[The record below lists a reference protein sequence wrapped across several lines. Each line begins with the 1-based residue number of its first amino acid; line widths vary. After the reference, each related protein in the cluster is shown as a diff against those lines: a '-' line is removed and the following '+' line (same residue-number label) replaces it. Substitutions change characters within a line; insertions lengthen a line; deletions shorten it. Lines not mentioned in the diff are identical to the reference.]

1 MRYASTRTRCALLIC
16 LDFKS
21 YRGRHTLLFGDSY
34 FTSIIG
40 PNGSGKSN
48 SMDAISFVLGVRSSH
63 LRSDKLKDMVYRGRI
78 IQEARI
84 AADGTATETA
94 DSNEASNG
102 DSQENGESQTS
113 SQRIDPQNA
122 WVKAVFE
129 DDAEQTHEW
138 QRTITSSGSSEYR
151 INNRVVTQKQYNDAL
166 EEHSILVKARNFL
179 VFQGDVEKLA
189 TTAPEQLTLQVER
202 ISGSLEQKAEYDRL
216 KEESEAATEDN
227 AKHLHER
234 RAINGELKTYQ
245 DQKAEAD
252 EYEKKLAERDQA
264 VVTKNLWKLY
274 LYEQVMERARSKIAS
289 HQEELKE
296 HKRSVEKYH
305 QRHEA
310 ERQAEAKIRR
320 DLAKT
325 DQNTKAKEKEIE
337 DTSNELAPIEEK
349 IRLSNETRR
358 KYESRIDELRKKRD
372 AEKKAVE
379 KCQKDL
385 ELVQKAEKKW
395 EDDFKAAAQNQGREL
410 SEQDLQEYGRLR
422 SEVLKRTHG
431 DQMQIDKL
439 KREVETDRDH
449 VRNLQQSVEGH
460 EKAVE
465 RLNADISQLEERQ
478 RSSKTQTQE
487 LESARAA
494 KQQELD
500 RLRADRKQIEMQ
512 YYEKNQLLQEVLK
525 QLSIVEGSRRESRKQ
540 QEARRT
546 IERLKTRFG
555 SEKVHGRYKDLIT
568 PKMQK
573 YRKAIGR
580 VLGHQMDTVIVD
592 TEATAKSC
600 IDYLKAERIGVMS
613 FNPLDSIQIQAVDPQ
628 LKGMHE
634 GMRLAIDCI
643 NYEPKHERAMTAACG
658 NTMICNTEK
667 LAKELRYSKRIE
679 VKAVTLDGR
688 VIGKGGTQTGGE
700 LDRDDDSSEQ
710 QWDERSYQT
719 LVDKRNRYEEEL
731 RALPKQDRQYTQE
744 QTLEVELLDLQEQIA
759 RTKEEARA
767 LSRNIESVK
776 KELAHHKA
784 ELKGVRPNYEK
795 QAQRLQNREDELRR
809 YQDTVNQVND
819 QVFAAF
825 CQRLGYASIRDYEA
839 QQGTV
844 QQEAAEKRLEFS
856 KQRSRLQ
863 YLMKQVDSSLRGVEE
878 RLKQAEDEIKRKT
891 ADITELQ
898 AKQEELQ
905 SARDVLQAELETL
918 QDRRRRLE
926 EKLAER
932 VAAVKEAR
940 RALDQRNEKVKHVL
954 KEVDEEDAKIK
965 SSATNRYNVLKECR
979 VNEIKIPLT
988 EDSRPLTS
996 LPMTDMPRPD
1006 ADAMDIDEDPDSTQ
1020 IQPAEVDDYGI
1031 EVDFEE
1037 LEEELKTE
1045 IVEILESVS
1054 VPNMYG
1060 CLHLTN
1066 IFQEDD
1072 QDERVQ
1078 SQAGTRLKAAESKLT
1093 DVITNLETDINKATP
1108 NMRAAE
1114 RLAATETRLKAI
1126 DEAFAETRKRAAA
1139 AKKAFEE
1146 VKTKRYDLFMKAF
1159 NHISE
1164 NIGGTYKDLTKSP
1177 QFPLGG
1183 QAYLDMED
1191 STEPYLA
1198 GLKYHAMPPLKR
1210 FRDMEH
1216 LSGGEKTIA
1225 ALALLFAI
1233 HSYQPSPFFVLDEV
1247 DAALDNVNVS
1257 RVAKYV
1263 REHASP
1269 GMQFIVISLK
1279 AGFFQES
1286 ETLVGV
1292 MRDQGKMSS
1301 KYLSLDVSYLGPT
1314 SSSELDANIVSS
1326 SGGISL
1332 RRLIKTN
1339 IQRDVAVAIATIP
1352 FFVTTWTWRFN
1363 VLSPHVLCCLLYR
1376 MCKTFSHDVFSF
1388 SKTNCCPN

>member
-1 MRYASTRTRCALLIC
+1 MGKLVRLEIYN
-16 LDFKS
+16 FKS

-78 IQEARI
+78 IQEASI
-84 AADGTATETA
+84 GADGTATEGA
-94 DSNEASNG
+94 ANGNGNANGSSNG
-102 DSQENGESQTS
+102 DSQPST
-113 SQRIDPQNA
+113 QRNDPQNA

-138 QRTITSSGSSEYR
+138 QRTITSAGSSEYR
-151 INNRVVTQKQYNDAL
+151 INNRVVTQKQYSDAL

-320 DLAKT
+320 DLTKT

-337 DTSNELAPIEEK
+337 DASNELAPIEEK
-349 IRLSNETRR
+349 IRISIETRR
-358 KYESRIDELRKKRD
+358 KYESRIEELRKKRD

-385 ELVQKAEKKW
+385 DLVQKAEKKW
-395 EDDFKAAAQNQGREL
+395 EDDFRAAAQNQGREL

-449 VRNLQQSVEGH
+449 VRNLQQSVESH

-465 RLNADISQLEERQ
+465 KLNADMAHFEERQ
-478 RSSKTQTQE
+478 RAAKMQTQE

-592 TEATAKSC
+592 TEATAKAC

-667 LAKELRYSKRIE
+667 LAKELRYAKRIE

-719 LVDKRNRYEEEL
+719 LLDKKNRYEEEL

-744 QTLEVELLDLQEQIA
+744 QSLEVELLDLQEQIA
-759 RTKEEARA
+759 RAKDETRA
-767 LSRNIESVK
+767 LGRNIESIK
-776 KELAHHKA
+776 KELAHHKS

-795 QAQRLQNREDELRR
+795 QAQQLQNREDQLRR

-819 QVFAAF
+819 QVFSAF
-825 CQRLGYASIRDYEA
+825 CQRLGYQSIREYEA

-878 RLKQAEDEIKRKT
+878 RLKQAEDEINRKN
-891 ADITELQ
+891 ADIAELED
-898 AKQEELQ
+898 KQEELQ

-918 QDRRRRLE
+918 QEKRKRLE

-954 KEVDEEDAKIK
+954 REVDEEDAKIK

-1006 ADAMDIDEDPDSTQ
+1006 ADAMDIDEDPDATQ
-1020 IQPAEVDDYGI
+1020 IQPAQVDDYGI

-1037 LEEELKTE
+1037 LEDELKNE
-1045 IVEILESVS
+1045 VIEILE
-1054 VPNMYG
+1054 
-1060 CLHLTN
+1060 T
-1066 IFQEDD
+1066 EED

-1078 SQAGTRLKAAESKLT
+1078 SQAGTRLKAAEGKLT

-1292 MRDQGKMSS
+1292 MRDQGKMTS
-1301 KYLSLDVSYLGPT
+1301 KYLSLD
-1314 SSSELDANIVSS
+1314 
-1326 SGGISL
+1326 L
-1332 RRLIKTN
+1332 RRY
-1339 IQRDVAVAIATIP
+1339 QPA
-1352 FFVTTWTWRFN
+1352 
-1363 VLSPHVLCCLLYR
+1363 
-1376 MCKTFSHDVFSF
+1376 
-1388 SKTNCCPN
+1388 